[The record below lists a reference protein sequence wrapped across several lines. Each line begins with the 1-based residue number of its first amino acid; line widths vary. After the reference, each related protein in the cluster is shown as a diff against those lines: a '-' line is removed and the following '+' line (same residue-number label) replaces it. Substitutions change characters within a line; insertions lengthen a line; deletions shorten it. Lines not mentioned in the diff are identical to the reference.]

1 MSDPARSRS
10 ILLVEDCA
18 DNADILARLL
28 KFRGHHVQVARS
40 GPEGLESAAATRP
53 EVILLDLALPLMN
66 GCEVASR
73 LRATGEFDD
82 LLIIA
87 ITGHGDQATRRLSV
101 EAGIDH
107 HLLKPFSMGELEELL
122 VAGRRAG

>member
-10 ILLVEDCA
+10 ILVVEDCA
-18 DNADILARLL
+18 DNADSLARLL
-28 KFRGHHVQVARS
+28 RFRGHRVRVARS

-53 EVILLDLALPLMN
+53 EVMLLDLALPLMS
-66 GCEVASR
+66 GYEVASR
-73 LRATGEFDD
+73 LRGTGEFDD

-87 ITGHGDQATRRLSV
+87 ITGYGDPAMRRLSA

-107 HLLKPFSMGELEELL
+107 HLLKPFSMKELEGLL
-122 VAGRRAG
+122 VAGPRAG